1 MDEPKKLIAFMGGMF
16 DQEKNSNFIR
26 ELEKESIKQGY
37 FIIAFSFSETTVWD
51 QDRDNCELK
60 LIDLCAHLDIK
71 AIIVQLE
78 FIKNDYL
85 VVAINKLGRMK
96 GIPVIAMEK
105 HLPGRI
111 NISMR
116 YKDGF
121 KSIVRH
127 VIEVHGCRRINM
139 IAGPKGDH
147 FSENRI
153 EAYKEVLAENGIAF
167 EEKRLLYGDFWDR
180 PARDA
185 TREFIESGDEI
196 DAIVCANDAMAI
208 ACADELIVLGYRV
221 PEDIIVTGFDGIK
234 SGFFNVPAISTVEP
248 DYESE
253 AKKVIGLIRDNKDA
267 NEQSEHSV
275 DFRLKLRSSCGCYK
289 AEDILSPT
297 EINVLSSSYADVNWA
312 VNSINNLM
320 AEASVLESMCDLS
333 KTISTTLWLWK
344 RQFQFVGVFSDLLAP
359 EIEGIDAYRYITM
372 FRSENGER
380 SGIGTAY
387 DEPEFIPGFEDIIN
401 GDESNLLL
409 VRLLHAGNQVF
420 GYLVYGTKNT
430 TNRDIRR
437 CEEFGMFLS
446 SAINAVV
453 ANRNL
458 AKMRHEI
465 EQVSVLDY
473 LTGIYNRRGFMAELK
488 KMVESA
494 NNFGKYLTIFS
505 IDMDRLKYINDMFG
519 HAQGDFAIKCMAEA
533 IAHFASRNGI
543 SARYG
548 GDEFAC
554 AIITD
559 TEVELPSDV
568 VRSRLDLFLMAKE
581 SVVGKEYK
589 IAASIGSAGGMICN
603 TIDVQSLMDIAD
615 EAMYADKK
623 ARKQSRDS

>member
-1 MDEPKKLIAFMGGMF
+1 MNEQKKLIAFMGGMF

-26 ELEKESIKQGY
+26 ELETESLKQGY
-37 FIIAFSFSETTVWD
+37 FIVAFSFSETTVWD

-60 LIDLCAHLDIK
+60 LIELCSHLDIK

-85 VVAINKLGRMK
+85 VVAINKLGQKK

-127 VIEVHGCRRINM
+127 VIEVHGCRKINM
-139 IAGPKGDH
+139 LAGPKGDH
-147 FSENRI
+147 FSEGRI
-153 EAYKEVLAENGIAF
+153 EAYKEVLAENSIPF
-167 EEKRLLYGDFWDR
+167 EERRLLHGDFWDR
-180 PARDA
+180 PAREA
-185 TREFIESGDEI
+185 TREFIRLGDEI

-208 ACADELIVLGYRV
+208 ACADELITHGYRV

-248 DYESE
+248 DYENE
-253 AKKVIGLIRDNKDA
+253 AKKVISLI
-267 NEQSEHSV
+267 SENIDPNTESV
-275 DFRLKLRSSCGCYK
+275 YNIDFRLKLRSSCGCYR

-297 EINVLSSSYADVNWA
+297 EINVLSASYADVNWA

-320 AEASVLESMCDLS
+320 VEASVLESMRELS
-333 KTISTTLWLWK
+333 RTISTTLWLWK
-344 RQFQFVGVFSDLLAP
+344 RQFQFVGVFSDLLEP
-359 EIEGIDAYRYITM
+359 EMEGIGDHRYITM

-380 SGIGTAY
+380 SGIGSTY
-387 DEPEFIPGFEDIIN
+387 DEAEFIPGFEDIIN

-409 VRLLHAGNQVF
+409 VRLLHVGNQVF
-420 GYLVYGTKNT
+420 GYLVYGTKDT

-446 SAINAVV
+446 SAINAVIT
-453 ANRNL
+453 NRNL

-465 EQVSVLDY
+465 EKVSVLDY

-488 KMVESA
+488 KMVEST
-494 NNFGKYLTIFS
+494 NNFGKNLIIFS

-519 HAQGDFAIKCMAEA
+519 HAQGDFAIKSMAEA
-533 IAHFASRNGI
+533 ISHFASRNGI
-543 SARYG
+543 AARYG

-559 TEVELPSDV
+559 AEVHLSADV
-568 VRSRLDLFLMAKE
+568 VRSRLDLFLLAKE
-581 SVVGKEYK
+581 SVANKEYK
-589 IAASIGSAGGMICN
+589 ITASIGSASGIINN
-603 TIDVQSLMDIAD
+603 TIDVQSLMDRAD
-615 EAMYADKK
+615 EEMYADKK
-623 ARKQSRDS
+623 KRKANRE

>member
-1 MDEPKKLIAFMGGMF
+1 MEESKKLIAFMGGML

-26 ELEKESIKQGY
+26 ELEKESNRQGY

-60 LIDLCAHLDIK
+60 LIDLCSHLDIK

-85 VVAINKLGRMK
+85 IVAIEKLGQRK
-96 GIPVIAMEK
+96 GIPVIVMEK
-105 HLPGRI
+105 YLPGRI

-116 YKDGF
+116 YREGF

-127 VIEVHGCRRINM
+127 VIDVHGCRNINM
-139 IAGPKGDH
+139 IAGPQGDH
-147 FSENRI
+147 FSEDRI
-153 EAYKEVLAENGIAF
+153 KAYKEVLVEKNIPF
-167 EEKRLLYGDFWDR
+167 EEGRLLYGDFWDR
-180 PARDA
+180 PAREA
-185 TREFIESGDEI
+185 TRRFIESGDKI

-208 ACADELIVLGYRV
+208 ACADELRALGYRV

-234 SGFFNVPAISTVEP
+234 SGLFNVPSISTVAP

-253 AKKVIGLIRDNKDA
+253 AKKVISLIKDHKDSDNATSHD
-267 NEQSEHSV
+267 V
-275 DFRLKLRSSCGCYK
+275 DFKLKLRNSCGCSR
-289 AEDILSPT
+289 AEDILSL
-297 EINVLSSSYADVNWA
+297 EDINVLSNSYADVNWA

-320 AEASVLESMCDLS
+320 AEAAVLETLCDLS
-333 KTISTTLWLWK
+333 KTITTTLWLWK

-359 EIEGIDAYRYITM
+359 EIEGIGNHRYITM
-372 FRSENGER
+372 FRSEKGER
-380 SGIGTAY
+380 SGIGTSY
-387 DEPEFIPGFEDIIN
+387 DEAEFIPGFEDIIN
-401 GDESNLLL
+401 GDEANLLL

-420 GYLVYGTKNT
+420 GYLCYGIKDT

-446 SAINAVV
+446 SSINAVI

-458 AKMRHEI
+458 ARMRHEI

-488 KMVESA
+488 KIVEST
-494 NNFGKYLTIFS
+494 NNYGKYLTIFS

-519 HAQGDFAIKCMAEA
+519 HAQGDFAIKSMAEA
-533 IAHFASRNGI
+533 IKHFSSRNGI
-543 SARYG
+543 CARYG

-559 TEVELPSDV
+559 TDV
-568 VRSRLDLFLMAKE
+568 NLSAETVRSRLDVFLMAKE
-581 SVVGKEYK
+581 SVDEKEYK
-589 IAASIGSAGGMICN
+589 IAASIGSASGVIN
-603 TIDVQSLMDIAD
+603 SVIDVQSLMDIAD
-615 EAMYADKK
+615 EKMYADKNERK
-623 ARKQSRDS
+623 QARK

>member
-1 MDEPKKLIAFMGGMF
+1 MNEPKKLIAFMGGML

-26 ELEKESIKQGY
+26 ELEAESQKQGY
-37 FIIAFSFSETTVWD
+37 FIIAFSFSETTIWD

-60 LIDLCAHLDIK
+60 LIELCSHLDIK

-85 VVAINKLGRMK
+85 VVAINKLGQMK
-96 GIPVIAMEK
+96 GIPVIVMEK
-105 HLPGRI
+105 YLPGRI

-127 VIEVHGCRRINM
+127 VIEVHGCRKINM

-147 FSENRI
+147 FSNARI
-153 EAYKEVLAENGIAF
+153 EAFKEVLAENRIPF
-167 EEKRLLYGDFWDR
+167 EENRLLYGDFWDR

-185 TREFIESGDEI
+185 TREFINSGHKI
-196 DAIVCANDAMAI
+196 DAIVCANDVMAI
-208 ACADELIVLGYRV
+208 ACADELISLGYRV

-248 DYESE
+248 DYENE
-253 AKKVIGLIRDNKDA
+253 AKKVISIIEENRDINA
-267 NEQSEHSV
+267 EAEYSV

-289 AEDILSPT
+289 TEDILSPT

-333 KTISTTLWLWK
+333 KTITTTLWLWK
-344 RQFQFVGVFSDLLAP
+344 RQFQFVGVFSDLLEP
-359 EIEGIDAYRYITM
+359 EMEGIGPHRYITM

-387 DEPEFIPGFEDIIN
+387 DEPEFIPGFDDIIN

-420 GYLVYGTKNT
+420 GYLAYGTKNT

-488 KMVESA
+488 KMVEDA

-519 HAQGDFAIKCMAEA
+519 HTQGDFAIKSMAEA

-543 SARYG
+543 AARYG

-559 TEVELPSDV
+559 TEVSLTAEV
-568 VRSRLDLFLMAKE
+568 VRSRLDLFLKAKE
-581 SVVGKEYK
+581 SVVSKEYS
-589 IAASIGSAGGMICN
+589 IAASIGSAGGVICN
-603 TIDVQSLMDIAD
+603 AIDVQWLMDRAD
-615 EAMYADKK
+615 EEMYADKK
-623 ARKQSRDS
+623 ARKNKG

>member
-1 MDEPKKLIAFMGGMF
+1 MNEQKKLIAFMGGMF

-26 ELEKESIKQGY
+26 ELETESLKQGY
-37 FIIAFSFSETTVWD
+37 FIVAFSFSETTVWD

-60 LIDLCAHLDIK
+60 LIELCSHLDIK

-78 FIKNDYL
+78 FIKNEYL
-85 VVAINKLGRMK
+85 VVAINKLGQKK

-127 VIEVHGCRRINM
+127 VIEVHGCRKINM
-139 IAGPKGDH
+139 LAGPKGDH
-147 FSENRI
+147 FSEGRI
-153 EAYKEVLAENGIAF
+153 EAYKEVLAENSIPF
-167 EEKRLLYGDFWDR
+167 EERRLLHGDFWDR
-180 PARDA
+180 PAREA
-185 TREFIESGDEI
+185 TREFIRLGDEI

-208 ACADELIVLGYRV
+208 ACADELITHGYRV

-248 DYESE
+248 DYENE
-253 AKKVIGLIRDNKDA
+253 AKKVISLI
-267 NEQSEHSV
+267 SENIDPNTESV
-275 DFRLKLRSSCGCYK
+275 YNIDFRLKLRSSCGCYR

-297 EINVLSSSYADVNWA
+297 EINVLSASYADVNWA

-320 AEASVLESMCDLS
+320 VEAAVLESMRELS
-333 KTISTTLWLWK
+333 RTISTTLWLWK
-344 RQFQFVGVFSDLLAP
+344 RQFQFVGVFSDLLEP
-359 EIEGIDAYRYITM
+359 EMEGIGDHRYITM

-380 SGIGTAY
+380 SGIGSTY
-387 DEPEFIPGFEDIIN
+387 DEEEFIPGFEDIIN

-409 VRLLHAGNQVF
+409 VRLLHVGNQVF
-420 GYLVYGTKNT
+420 GYLVYGTKDT

-446 SAINAVV
+446 SAINAVI

-465 EQVSVLDY
+465 EKVSVLDY

-488 KMVESA
+488 KMVEST
-494 NNFGKYLTIFS
+494 NNFGKNLIIFS

-519 HAQGDFAIKCMAEA
+519 HAQGDFAIKSMAEA
-533 IAHFASRNGI
+533 ISHFASRNGI
-543 SARYG
+543 AARYG
-548 GDEFAC
+548 GDEFVC

-559 TEVELPSDV
+559 AEVNLSADV
-568 VRSRLDLFLMAKE
+568 VRSRLDLFLLAKE
-581 SVVGKEYK
+581 SVANKEYK
-589 IAASIGSAGGMICN
+589 ITASIGSASGVIN
-603 TIDVQSLMDIAD
+603 NSIDVQSLMDRAD
-615 EAMYADKK
+615 EEMYADKK
-623 ARKQSRDS
+623 KRKANRE

>member
-1 MDEPKKLIAFMGGMF
+1 MEEPKKLIAFMGGML

-26 ELEKESIKQGY
+26 ELEKESNRQGY

-60 LIDLCAHLDIK
+60 LIELCSHLDIK

-85 VVAINKLGRMK
+85 VVAINKLGQKK

-105 HLPGRI
+105 NLPGRV

-121 KSIVRH
+121 KSVVRH
-127 VIEVHGCRRINM
+127 VIDVHGCRKVNM
-139 IAGPKGDH
+139 LAGPKGDN
-147 FSENRI
+147 FSEDRI
-153 EAYKEVLAENGIAF
+153 EAYKEVLEENGIPF
-167 EEKRLLYGDFWDR
+167 EENRLGHGDFWHT
-180 PARDA
+180 PAREA
-185 TREFIESGDEI
+185 TQRFIRSGDEI
-196 DAIVCANDAMAI
+196 EAIVCANDAMAI
-208 ACADELIVLGYRV
+208 ACADELIANGYRV

-234 SGFFNVPAISTVEP
+234 SSLYNVPSITTVEP

-253 AKKVIGLIRDNKDA
+253 AKKVISLIKDHKDSDINKRHD
-267 NEQSEHSV
+267 V
-275 DFRLKLRSSCGCYK
+275 DFGLKLRNSCGCSR
-289 AEDILSPT
+289 AEDILSL
-297 EINVLSSSYADVNWA
+297 EDINVLSSSYADVNWA

-320 AEASVLESMCDLS
+320 AEAAVLESMCDLS
-333 KTISTTLWLWK
+333 QTITTTLWLWK

-359 EIEGIDAYRYITM
+359 EIEGIGGHRYITM
-372 FRSENGER
+372 FRSEKGER
-380 SGIGTAY
+380 SGIGTCY
-387 DEPEFIPGFEDIIN
+387 DEPEFIPGFADIIN
-401 GDESNLLL
+401 GDEANLLL

-420 GYLVYGTKNT
+420 GYLCCGTKDT

-446 SAINAVV
+446 SAINAVI

-458 AKMRHEI
+458 ARMRHEI

-473 LTGIYNRRGFMAELK
+473 LTGIYNRRGFTAELK
-488 KMVESA
+488 KMVEDG
-494 NNFGKYLTIFS
+494 NNYGKYLTIFS

-519 HAQGDFAIKCMAEA
+519 HAQGDFAIKSMAEA
-533 IAHFASRNGI
+533 IKHFSSRNGI
-543 SARYG
+543 CARYG

-559 TEVELPSDV
+559 CDVELSTDA
-568 VRSRLDLFLMAKE
+568 VRSRLDVFLKSKE
-581 SVVGKEYK
+581 NVANKEYK
-589 IAASIGSAGGMICN
+589 IAASIGSAGGVIN
-603 TIDVQSLMDIAD
+603 KAIDVQNLMDRAD
-615 EAMYADKK
+615 EKMYADKK
-623 ARKQSRDS
+623 ARKEAGN